1 LNQWFGRRA
10 AGKADRRLFGKCERF
25 REVPILDLRRSQLV
39 TLLGG
44 AAAGALLSLVEL
56 GD

>member
-1 LNQWFGRRA
+1 L
-10 AGKADRRLFGKCERF
+10 AGGLPAKPIGASFGKCERF
-25 REVPILDLRRSQLV
+25 REMPILDLRRSQLV